1 MQKVYVRTT
10 AMSDIKKIELDI
22 LGQVCPA
29 CLLVV
34 LREMNTH
41 QQQLKNGEARLVI
54 KTDHRDTT
62 RTIPESAR
70 KMGYDVEV
78 RNLDSCYEITIGKK

>member
-1 MQKVYVRTT
+1 MADK
-10 AMSDIKKIELDI
+10 KKIELDI

-34 LREMNTH
+34 LREMNIH
-41 QQQLKNGEARLVI
+41 QQQLKNGEADLII

>member
-1 MQKVYVRTT
+1 MTKQN
-10 AMSDIKKIELDI
+10 KIELDI

-41 QQQLKNGEARLVI
+41 RRQLKNGQTQLVI

-70 KMGYDVEV
+70 KMGYEVEV
-78 RNLDSCYEITIGKK
+78 TNMQTYYQMTIGKKSEKPPEERS